1 MSQLKVDS
9 IIPRGGLPS
18 GSQGGIVQIQHTLFK
33 THSSFSADSLVDVGL
48 SCTITPQSSSN
59 HILCHFGVRMC
70 PSGASRYIANLVR
83 GSTTLDIGNSGN
95 SVGSNDIG
103 LIDGT
108 LNADRGAAYPNALYL
123 DTGIATTSATTYK
136 VQMRVSNTFTINFR
150 SSSSSGCS
158 FLTLMEVSA

>member
-18 GSQGGIVQIQHTLFK
+18 GSQGGIVQIQNTLFK
-33 THSSFSADSLVDVGL
+33 THTSLSADSYVDIGL

-59 HILCHFGVRMC
+59 HILCYFGIRCC
-70 PSGASRYIANLVR
+70 PSGDARFTANLLR

-95 SVGSNDIG
+95 SVASDDIG
-103 LIDGT
+103 LVDGT
-108 LNADRGAAYPNALYL
+108 FSSNRGAAPISALYL

-136 VQMRVSNTFTINFR
+136 VQMQVSEIFTINFR
-150 SSSSSGCS
+150 NGSSSGCS
-158 FLTLMEVSA
+158 FMTLMEVSA